1 MSKKDLDRR
10 DFLKTGGAAVA
21 GAVAVGSLA
30 DLSLAEEKAAKIQ
43 SAPETA
49 AKQLYEALTDKQREE
64 ICFDWDYQHPKKG
77 LLRARVENNWHIT
90 SHLLNSEFFTGEQ
103 REIVRSIFEGMY
115 TPEWIPKIDQ
125 QLKDD
130 AGGYG
135 KDQSI
140 AMFGKP
146 GDDKFEFVMTGR
158 HMTLRCDGNSTEHMA
173 FGGPIFYGH
182 AARGFDEE
190 PTHPGNVF
198 WEQALLANKVYEML
212 DGKQRKLAE
221 VAQTPHEQSVGF
233 QGKDGQFPGIPVGE
247 LSKDQTGP
255 RAESAAK
262 TDRAVSA
269 RRPGGGPASA

>member
-1 MSKKDLDRR
+1 MYD
-10 DFLKTGGAAVA
+10 
-21 GAVAVGSLA
+21 
-30 DLSLAEEKAAKIQ
+30 
-43 SAPETA
+43 
-49 AKQLYEALTDKQREE
+49 ALTDRTARNLFRLGLSTPE
-64 ICFDWDYQHPKKG
+64 KG

-130 AGGYG
+130 AGGFG
-135 KDQSI
+135 KDQNI

-158 HMTLRCDGNSTEHMA
+158 HMTLRCDGNTTEHVA

-221 VAQTPHEQSVGF
+221 VAKRRANEAVVAFKAP
-233 QGKDGQFPGIPVGE
+233 DGHLPRHPVSE
-247 LSKDQTGP
+247 LSTDQKDQVQTALQKLIEPYRQGDPDEVVKCLKPKAAWTPAPSRSLPTRTSATTRYGTTGDWKV
-255 RAESAAK
+255 RRSSGTSAA
-262 TDRAVSA
+262 
-269 RRPGGGPASA
+269 RRTSMSG